1 MNHCVML
8 KGVMLNQV
16 DFRISSS
23 TLLFKILHLLRCF
36 LKDVSYIHQACY
48 YLITSTVK
56 QQYYKILLESEITV
70 SMYSCDAKLN
80 CQHHY
85 FSL

>member
-1 MNHCVML
+1 
-8 KGVMLNQV
+8 
-16 DFRISSS
+16 
-23 TLLFKILHLLRCF
+23 